1 MNLIDYAQITANLRD
16 EDIIKLMETLGV
28 DRYKDTPTAI
38 IFPTICHNEDVSTAS
53 MKLYYYKN
61 SHMFY
66 CYTNEGS
73 MNIFKFLKHYYE
85 TRQLAYDWYND
96 IYQVVLSCS
105 AAVLISADRYKPE
118 REKYELAKKRRTL
131 PTYPNGILD
140 CFVQYYPV
148 EWINDNITPSVM
160 DKFNIRFSP
169 SQNKIIIPHYNVD
182 GELIGI
188 RGRALNEQDIEQ
200 FGKYM
205 PVCIEQKWYSH
216 PLSLNLYGLNWTKEN
231 IIKTGICY
239 IFESEKSVLQFDSFG
254 LPNCA
259 VASCGSNLNK
269 FQIDLLVRY
278 CHPHEIVVCYD
289 NEEKNGED
297 KYFNK
302 LYSMCK
308 KYTNYANM
316 SFIYDR
322 KGLSKMKDSP
332 SDNGQEI
339 FEQLLKGRVRVK

>member
-1 MNLIDYAQITANLRD
+1 MAIDYQQITESLRD
-16 EDIIKLMETLGV
+16 EDVFRLLSELGAEPIDKGDFFLCKSV
-28 DRYKDTPTAI
+28 
-38 IFPTICHNEDVSTAS
+38 CHHDDPSEANY
-53 MKLYYYKN
+53 KLYYYKN
-61 SHMFY
+61 THIFN
-66 CYTNEGS
+66 CYSEDGTMS
-73 MNIFKFLKHYYE
+73 IFKFLKLYYE
-85 TRQLAYDWYND
+85 CRNIPYDWYQD
-96 IYQVVLSCS
+96 ILEVILKCS
-105 AAVLISADRYKPE
+105 AREVAGAQTYKV
-118 REKYELAKKRRTL
+118 RRGDYEAKKVRKEL
-131 PTYPNGILD
+131 PSYPEGILD
-140 CFVQYYPV
+140 CFIKQYPV
-148 EWINDNITPSVM
+148 EWLNDSISREAMDRYNIKYS
-160 DKFNIRFSP
+160 I
-169 SQNKIIIPHYNVD
+169 SQNKIIIPHYDATGKLV
-182 GELIGI
+182 GI
-188 RGRALNEQDIEQ
+188 RGRALNQYDIDT

-205 PVCIEQKWYSH
+205 PVQIEGKWYSH

-239 IFESEKSVLQFDSFG
+239 IGEAEKFVLQLESFSI
-254 LPNCA
+254 PNCA

-278 CHPHEIVVCYD
+278 CHPHEIIVCYD

-308 KYTNYANM
+308 KYINYANM

-322 KGLSKMKDSP
+322 QGLSKMKDSP